1 MESVVGAAEELNEFL
16 DLISKGEQLK
26 VTYSMEDRET
36 QWFSMWG
43 KREGILFKSFMC
55 VKPKQ
60 TVGKLKLL
68 KLTSHQF

>member
-26 VTYSMEDRET
+26 VTYSVEDRET

-43 KREGILFKSFMC
+43 KKEGILFKSFMC
-55 VKPKQ
+55 V
-60 TVGKLKLL
+60 
-68 KLTSHQF
+68 